1 MVASA
6 GSWRPA
12 LNSFFV
18 VFVHH
23 LYAPGQPV
31 AYKGHDRKVVIYA
44 TGHDAEAIA
53 AKLTINNKNPNISFT
68 VTEFQL
74 ARVPRRAS
82 GFHGGS
88 IGPQTL

>member
-44 TGHDAEAIA
+44 AGHDAEAIA
-53 AKLTINNKNPNISFT
+53 AKLTTNNKNPNISFT

-74 ARVPRRAS
+74 
-82 GFHGGS
+82 
-88 IGPQTL
+88 L